1 MRRDLNGSPVA
12 VSRKLSINGK
22 QRSSFDNIPC
32 AVPTE
37 LFQSAEEQS
46 TLAKNL
52 DKQVESFVD
61 SLGAIASEPVWNNL
75 IRKISRA
82 ISKWVPKALPISEE
96 LGGMITTNGEVSA
109 DVETHIPGMGELDL
123 YAQHC
128 LKDLLTALARYQ
140 CTTRRAAG
148 SEETE
153 SKDAATGA
161 NVVVC
166 GA

>member
-1 MRRDLNGSPVA
+1 M
-12 VSRKLSINGK
+12 SRKLSINGK

-32 AVPTE
+32 AVPSE

-61 SLGAIASEPVWNNL
+61 SLGAIASETVWNDL

-96 LGGMITTNGEVSA
+96 LGGLITANGDVSA
-109 DVETHIPGMGELDL
+109 DVEAHIPGMAELDL

-140 CTTRRAAG
+140 STTRRAAV
-148 SEETE
+148 SEDVQ
-153 SKDAATGA
+153 SIPGAATGA
-161 NVVVC
+161 SVVVC